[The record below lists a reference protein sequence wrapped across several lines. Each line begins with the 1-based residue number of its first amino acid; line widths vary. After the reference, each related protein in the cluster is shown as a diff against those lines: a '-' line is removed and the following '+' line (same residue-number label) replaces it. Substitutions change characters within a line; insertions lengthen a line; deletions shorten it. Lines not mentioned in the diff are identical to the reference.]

1 MKKEKIFKP
10 AAKKEVK
17 PQTGP
22 SLMDMARECHERNDR
37 ISFVEQLM
45 LNGLFQKMRSE
56 YALAVVWEVKPDTVK
71 DYARE
76 ANGRLER
83 EVQPEDVLQ
92 RKHQLL
98 GYLDRIKHE
107 SLLEGNHA
115 AGVSAAKLEASIL
128 GLLIHKVEM
137 RGAGDMF
144 NGWTDLEVQ
153 EYAEIGKVP
162 NSKLK
167 LQ

>member
-1 MKKEKIFKP
+1 VKREKIFKP
-10 AAKKEVK
+10 AAKKEPK

-37 ISFVEQLM
+37 INFVEQLM

-83 EVQPEDVLQ
+83 EVQPEDILQ

-107 SLLEGNHA
+107 SLLAGNHA

-137 RGAGDMF
+137 KGSMDMF
-144 NGWTDLEVQ
+144 AGWTDLEVQ